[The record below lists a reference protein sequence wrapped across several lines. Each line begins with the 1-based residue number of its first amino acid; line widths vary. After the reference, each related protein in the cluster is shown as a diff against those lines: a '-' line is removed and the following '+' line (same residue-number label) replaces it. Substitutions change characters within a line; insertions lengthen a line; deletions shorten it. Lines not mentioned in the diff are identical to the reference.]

1 MKGFYLNIFS
11 LCCTLLCA
19 AVWQHA
25 IGQTNGPIPA
35 YPPLFELNTIVPN
48 SALFGEEKIG
58 LVLSGG
64 GARGLAHIGV
74 IKALEEN
81 NIPIDFV
88 TGTSMG
94 AIIGAM
100 YATGL
105 TPAQMEY
112 MVKSEQFSTLAKGG
126 LDQQFKFYF
135 KKSDQSASWITLKMA
150 KDSITHTSLPTNLI
164 NSVAI
169 DFMFMELSARS
180 EAAAKYDFDNLFVP
194 YRCVAADIVSKKQV
208 IFSEGHLNEAVRASA
223 TFPFYLKPI
232 TVNGKLLFDGGLFN
246 NFPADI
252 MTREFNPS
260 LIIGSNVS
268 SGVAAPKSDDVIS
281 QIKNMLIQRP
291 DSTVVCENGILIEP
305 DNDAGTFSFTNT
317 QAIVDSGYSA
327 TIAKMPEILKSIR
340 RRVSDEEL
348 KEKRSKYQDN
358 LPELIF
364 DNVHVLGLDKNQTK
378 YVENIFKTRGSKQQT
393 IDDIKPVYFRVFEDD
408 KIGTIF
414 PIAEYNENTGL
425 FDLYLTIEKA
435 K

>member
-260 LIIGSNVS
+260 LMLYDSHPSNSPVC
-268 SGVAAPKSDDVIS
+268 VANI
-281 QIKNMLIQRP
+281 
-291 DSTVVCENGILIEP
+291 
-305 DNDAGTFSFTNT
+305 
-317 QAIVDSGYSA
+317 
-327 TIAKMPEILKSIR
+327 
-340 RRVSDEEL
+340 
-348 KEKRSKYQDN
+348 N
-358 LPELIF
+358 LFL
-364 DNVHVLGLDKNQTK
+364 
-378 YVENIFKTRGSKQQT
+378 S
-393 IDDIKPVYFRVFEDD
+393 
-408 KIGTIF
+408 
-414 PIAEYNENTGL
+414 
-425 FDLYLTIEKA
+425 
-435 K
+435 